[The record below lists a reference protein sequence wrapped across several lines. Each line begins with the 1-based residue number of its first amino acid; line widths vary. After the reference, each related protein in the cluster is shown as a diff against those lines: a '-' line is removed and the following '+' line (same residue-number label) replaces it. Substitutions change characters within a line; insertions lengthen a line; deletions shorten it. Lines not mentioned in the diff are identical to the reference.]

1 MGYLIM
7 DSKTWDFQIQIIQIQ
22 IKLFELASGNKRKKK
37 IKTIKTDCID
47 TLFEWNSEHVC
58 MP

>member
-22 IKLFELASGNKRKKK
+22 IKLFELASGNKRKK
-37 IKTIKTDCID
+37 
-47 TLFEWNSEHVC
+47 NQNY
-58 MP
+58 